1 MYFHLIYSTKS
12 TRSVYNSRFQWRTI
26 LQILTSDKQVYIY
39 IYIYIYY
46 RNIVLEQCKLID
58 FVSTTGI
65 HNVRKYDL
73 QKTIL

>member
-39 IYIYIYY
+39 IYY